1 MAANLKLR
9 FVLTACL
16 LGTTLLHI
24 LVFWLA
30 WSDVVAGRPDFSIF
44 YTAGL
49 MLRRGQGPEL
59 YDNRL
64 QWQTQREFTS
74 AMPARQGPLPYNH
87 PPFEAVLCVPL
98 TYLSYFHAYVVWAML
113 NLLLLAGIV
122 LILRP
127 DLPRLCGTLPWLPL
141 LAAVGFYPIAVALM
155 QGQDS
160 ILLLALYTL
169 AYAALR
175 RGHDAEAG
183 VWLGLGLFKFH
194 LVLPFVFVLL
204 LRRRWRALTGFLVSG
219 IAVGLISLGLVGWR
233 ELLYY
238 PRYVWEVNRHP
249 PIDVIVPANMANL
262 RGLILGW
269 SWGPLVLPWL
279 NAAVFAASVGML
291 CWAAAQ
297 WDPAGRDNE
306 TTWINGFSIS
316 MIATILVSYHGY
328 NQDMSILFLPALLWF
343 EQLLA
348 GRVEGRYRLAL
359 EFCLGALFLSPLHVI
374 LTLHYGHQNLFA
386 LVLLATAA
394 TLAGWTATVQRSGG
408 RSVAITPA
416 SL

>member
-175 RGHDAEAG
+175 RGNDARGGSLAG
-183 VWLGLGLFKFH
+183 TGPVQVSFGFA
-194 LVLPFVFVLL
+194 
-204 LRRRWRALTGFLVSG
+204 LRFCSFAAPTLARAHRLSSEWHSG
-219 IAVGLISLGLVGWR
+219 R
-233 ELLYY
+233 
-238 PRYVWEVNRHP
+238 
-249 PIDVIVPANMANL
+249 IDFARA
-262 RGLILGW
+262 RGLAGTVVLSALRLG
-269 SWGPLVLPWL
+269 
-279 NAAVFAASVGML
+279 
-291 CWAAAQ
+291 
-297 WDPAGRDNE
+297 E
-306 TTWINGFSIS
+306 
-316 MIATILVSYHGY
+316 
-328 NQDMSILFLPALLWF
+328 
-343 EQLLA
+343 
-348 GRVEGRYRLAL
+348 
-359 EFCLGALFLSPLHVI
+359 
-374 LTLHYGHQNLFA
+374 
-386 LVLLATAA
+386 
-394 TLAGWTATVQRSGG
+394 
-408 RSVAITPA
+408 
-416 SL
+416 